1 MAQASTVALL
11 VLAAASVA
19 VTLAAHLA
27 VRLVLRRR
35 QAAPAHLPPV
45 SILKPLKGCDDGLYE
60 NLVALA
66 QQDYPEFEIICGAAD
81 ADDPALAVAE
91 RVQGEFPYV
100 RMRVVTGAPAFG
112 LNPKVTNLRHITRFA
127 SYACWLVSDSNVRP
141 DPGYV
146 RAMATTLAG
155 PGVGLVHSVLGGV
168 GEAGLGAALEN
179 LHMNGWVVSAVAGAD
194 VLAGHACVIG
204 KSMLFRRSDL
214 ERVGGWQGVRD
225 LLAEDYVLGQR
236 FRRAGLGVALCPHVL
251 PVVST
256 RRTIGEFFNR
266 HVRWGQ
272 MRRCIVPLTYLA
284 EPLLNPVPFLT
295 AAGAL
300 GAAGWL
306 GTGHDA
312 VVAAVAA
319 GLIALKIAAD
329 AANARAL
336 RGERVPL
343 GQLALVPIKDLL
355 VLGMW
360 AVGLVWRE
368 IDWRGHRMRI
378 GPGSA
383 LAPIEARAWTLGR
396 ALRLAS
402 RPARTPWLVAGRTLR
417 RTWRVV
423 RRRAIGE
430 AA

>member
-1 MAQASTVALL
+1 
-11 VLAAASVA
+11 
-19 VTLAAHLA
+19 
-27 VRLVLRRR
+27 
-35 QAAPAHLPPV
+35 V

-60 NLVALA
+60 NLIALA
-66 QQDYPEFEIICGAAD
+66 QQDHPEFEIICGTAD
-81 ADDPALAVAE
+81 PDDPALAVAE
-91 RVQGEFPYV
+91 RVRDEFPYV

-127 SYACWLVSDSNVRP
+127 SYPCWLVSDSNVRP

-146 RAMATTLAG
+146 RAMATALAG

-168 GEAGLGAALEN
+168 GEDGLGAALEN

-194 VLAGHACVIG
+194 VLADHACVIG
-204 KSMLFRRSDL
+204 KSMLFHRRDL

-236 FRRAGLGVALCPHVL
+236 FAGAGLRVALCPHVL
-251 PVVST
+251 PVVSS
-256 RRTIGEFFNR
+256 RRTVSEFCNR

-272 MRRCIVPLTYLA
+272 MRRCIAPWTYLA
-284 EPLLNPVPFLT
+284 EPLLNPVPLLS

-300 GAAGWL
+300 GALGWL
-306 GTGHDA
+306 GTGRDA
-312 VVAAVAA
+312 VIAAVAA

-329 AANARAL
+329 ASNARAL
-336 RGERVPL
+336 RGTGVPL
-343 GQLALVPIKDLL
+343 AQLALVPIKDFL
-355 VLGMW
+355 VLGIW
-360 AVGLVWRE
+360 AAGLVWRE

-378 GPGSA
+378 GPGSE
-383 LAPIEARAWTLGR
+383 LAPIEAHAWTLGR
-396 ALRLAS
+396 ALRRACWH
-402 RPARTPWLVAGRTLR
+402 ARTPWLVAGRTLR